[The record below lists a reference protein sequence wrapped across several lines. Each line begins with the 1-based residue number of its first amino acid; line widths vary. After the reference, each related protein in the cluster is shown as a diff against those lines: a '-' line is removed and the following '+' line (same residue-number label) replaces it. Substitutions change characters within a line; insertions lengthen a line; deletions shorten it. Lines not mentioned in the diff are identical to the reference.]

1 MATIEER
8 VQALEQEI
16 VTRKKAEELLTI
28 AVRALVSKEAFEKL
42 QDTVEKLQDTIEKS
56 QEQNGK
62 LFDII
67 NIHNAFI
74 NQQFAELREKV
85 EVQVEGKIVGM
96 QTEMRQRF
104 AEQDGKIT
112 GLDGKITGM
121 QTEMRQRFAE
131 QDGKITGLDGKI
143 TGVQTEM
150 RQHFAEQ
157 DGKITGVQTEMRQ
170 RFAEQDGKI
179 TGVQTEMRQRFAE
192 QDDKI
197 TSVQT
202 TQTEQTTLLQ
212 QILARLPEKP

>member
-1 MATIEER
+1 MIWLWQVMGKGHEAAIEAHSSSGLGHRPLKAEITGSNPVCATNRSPLNSDEWKALTPMATLEER

-16 VTRKKAEELLTI
+16 VARKKAEELLTI

-112 GLDGKITGM
+112 GLDGKITG
-121 QTEMRQRFAE
+121 
-131 QDGKITGLDGKI
+131 
-143 TGVQTEM
+143 
-150 RQHFAEQ
+150 
-157 DGKITGVQTEMRQ
+157 VQTEMRQ
-170 RFAEQDGKI
+170 RFAEQDG
-179 TGVQTEMRQRFAE
+179 
-192 QDDKI
+192 KI

>member
-1 MATIEER
+1 MPMATIEER

-16 VTRKKAEELLTI
+16 VARKKAEELLTI
-28 AVRALVSKEAFEKL
+28 AVRALVSKEAF
-42 QDTVEKLQDTIEKS
+42 EKLQDTIEKS

-131 QDGKITGLDGKI
+131 QDGKITG
-143 TGVQTEM
+143 
-150 RQHFAEQ
+150 
-157 DGKITGVQTEMRQ
+157 VQTEMRQ
-170 RFAEQDGKI
+170 RFAEQDG
-179 TGVQTEMRQRFAE
+179 
-192 QDDKI
+192 KI